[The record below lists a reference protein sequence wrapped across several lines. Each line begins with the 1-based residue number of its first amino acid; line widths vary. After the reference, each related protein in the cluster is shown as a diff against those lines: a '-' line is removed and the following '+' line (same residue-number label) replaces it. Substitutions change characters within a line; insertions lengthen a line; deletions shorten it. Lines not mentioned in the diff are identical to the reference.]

1 MSQIS
6 KQKIKANIW
15 KTQVFKIVQNLAF
28 FTPVAVLFWQE
39 NGLSLTEIMILQS
52 LFSVALVLLE
62 IPSGYFADVFGRRPS
77 LILASVFYL
86 VAAIGYS
93 LGHDFGTFLIAEL
106 LWAVACAF
114 ISGADSALVYDSLQ
128 DVGEEKN
135 YKRIWGNISFW
146 AFLAVAF
153 GGIVG
158 GWIGSINL
166 RWTWYAMIPTFA
178 LLIPIALSLQEP
190 HRHRRVVKKGYMLE
204 LLKTIKSIF
213 TNNLKLR
220 WIIIYSA
227 VILTFNQAALWLYQ
241 PYMKETGLDI
251 VYFGIAF
258 ASFNVVAAIGSKY
271 AHLFE
276 KLLGMKRVLI
286 ALPIFISTAYFLMG
300 NFAIVLGFTFA
311 FLQQFVRGV
320 KGPIITDH
328 INKLTPS
335 DMRATILSAESFVGR
350 LGYAAVIPIAGWVA
364 DVYTLQQAFNIL
376 GVTTL
381 VVSGFVLLV
390 LHKQKII

>member
-128 DVGEEKN
+128 NVGEEKN
-135 YKRIWGNISFW
+135 YKRIWGSISFW

-335 DMRATILSAESFVGR
+335 DMRATILSAEGFVGR

-390 LHKQKII
+390 LHRQKII

>member
-128 DVGEEKN
+128 NVGEEKN
-135 YKRIWGNISFW
+135 YKRIWGSISFW

-158 GWIGSINL
+158 GWVGSINL

-190 HRHRRVVKKGYMLE
+190 HRHKRVIKKGYMLE

-220 WIIIYSA
+220 WLVIYSA

-320 KGPIITDH
+320 K
-328 INKLTPS
+328 
-335 DMRATILSAESFVGR
+335 
-350 LGYAAVIPIAGWVA
+350 
-364 DVYTLQQAFNIL
+364 
-376 GVTTL
+376 
-381 VVSGFVLLV
+381 
-390 LHKQKII
+390 

>member
-1 MSQIS
+1 
-6 KQKIKANIW
+6 
-15 KTQVFKIVQNLAF
+15 
-28 FTPVAVLFWQE
+28 
-39 NGLSLTEIMILQS
+39 
-52 LFSVALVLLE
+52 
-62 IPSGYFADVFGRRPS
+62 
-77 LILASVFYL
+77 
-86 VAAIGYS
+86 
-93 LGHDFGTFLIAEL
+93 
-106 LWAVACAF
+106 
-114 ISGADSALVYDSLQ
+114 
-128 DVGEEKN
+128 
-135 YKRIWGNISFW
+135 
-146 AFLAVAF
+146 
-153 GGIVG
+153 
-158 GWIGSINL
+158 
-166 RWTWYAMIPTFA
+166 
-178 LLIPIALSLQEP
+178 
-190 HRHRRVVKKGYMLE
+190 MLE

-335 DMRATILSAESFVGR
+335 DMRATILSAEGFVGR

-390 LHKQKII
+390 LHRQKII